1 MKRSKKPDWPI
12 YILLWLLLA
21 GVVFGLSKL
30 EAAEKT
36 TEPTSSPSPQA
47 ETATTEVIL
56 PEESEL
62 VGLWVPYFELQAE
75 DEEEFRENFTAV
87 VTKAEKA
94 GVNALFVHVR
104 AFCDALYESEIYP
117 PSHLIGG
124 EQGAEFSFD
133 PLKFMVEASHEK
145 GMEFHAWINPLRVA
159 GKETPGD
166 FSTDSIY
173 SSLRDS
179 CPYYFIETES
189 GIYLDPAYSYVR
201 QIVAAGA
208 EEIAENYEV
217 DGIHFDDYFYPSD
230 MGNQDELAYMSYL
243 DMAVVPLPVEDWRIA
258 NINTMVSETYR
269 AIKKVDPEISFG
281 ISPQGNIGNNAALGA
296 DVEAWCAVPGYVD
309 YICPQIYF
317 SFENEA
323 LGFEDC
329 LDSWISMEKH
339 ETLKIYIGLALYK
352 VGTDSDGGTWSEDSS
367 EILEQK
373 KKVKKAKADGVVYFD
388 SSDID
393 ILLD

>member
-12 YILLWLLLA
+12 YILLWILLA

-30 EAAEKT
+30 EAAEEIP
-36 TEPTSSPSPQA
+36 EPTSSPSPRA

-75 DEEEFRENFTAV
+75 DEEEFRENFTAM
-87 VTKAEKA
+87 VTKAEKV

-117 PSHLIGG
+117 TSHLIGG
-124 EQGAEFSFD
+124 EQGAEYGFD

-173 SSLRDS
+173 SSLKDS

-269 AIKKVDPEISFG
+269 AIKKVNPEISFG

-323 LGFEDC
+323 LGFEEC
-329 LDSWISMEKH
+329 LDSWTSMEKH
-339 ETLKIYIGLALYK
+339 ENLKIYIGLALYK
-352 VGTDSDGGTWSEDSS
+352 AGTDSDGGTWSEDRS